1 MKTKTFERKRVRNKQ
16 FAIAVN
22 ILQTLILIVPVALN
36 IIGPET
42 SWLGT
47 LNMYLPQWIWGIPLL
62 ITLPLTFIL
71 YRKLFWLPMLS
82 ILWVVGPVMGLVINF
97 PQSALNSSDV
107 IRIMTYNV
115 KGGRRDANAVAA
127 DIRKYHPDVI
137 LMDDQQGVLRTVVGT
152 VLSGWHISDDP
163 QFVVATRLPVL
174 SYNGLE
180 SSHDTGEPY
189 VSDLRILFHHQRI
202 TFLPVHLMTPR
213 FGIKA
218 IAKRGKLGE
227 MEAYAQ
233 YRLIQADTIC
243 GDLSLDRGPI
253 VVAGDFNST
262 VSSLVIRKL
271 LNKGFEDA
279 FSVAGN
285 GYGYTYGQYTPL
297 HYPFMRIDHILIN
310 KDWKV
315 VDCFTGNS
323 IGSDHSPVI
332 ADLEL
337 KHP

>member
-1 MKTKTFERKRVRNKQ
+1 M
-16 FAIAVN
+16 IAVN
-22 ILQTLILIVPVALN
+22 IIQTLILIVPIALN
-36 IIGPET
+36 AVGPET
-42 SWLGT
+42 NWFGT
-47 LNMYLPQWIWGIPLL
+47 LNMYLPQWIWGMPLL
-62 ITLPLTFIL
+62 VTLPLTFFL
-71 YRKLFWLPMLS
+71 YRKLTWLPVLS
-82 ILWVVGPVMGLVINF
+82 ILWVAGPIMGYVINF
-97 PQSALNSSDV
+97 PQSAGKSSDV
-107 IRIMTYNV
+107 LRVMTYNV
-115 KGGRRDANAVAA
+115 KGGRRNANAIAA
-127 DIRKYHPDVI
+127 DIRKYHPDVV
-137 LMDDQQGVLRTVVGT
+137 LMDDQQGVLRTVVGS
-152 VLSGWHISDDP
+152 VLDGWHLRYDL
-163 QFVVATRLPVL
+163 QFVVASRLPIL

-189 VSDLRILFHHQRI
+189 VSELKILFHHHRI
-202 TFLPVHLMTPR
+202 TFLPLHLMTPR

-233 YRLIQADTIC
+233 YRLQQVDTIC

-262 VSSLVIRKL
+262 ESSLVIRKL
-271 LNKGFEDA
+271 LNKGLRDA
-279 FSVAGN
+279 FSAAGN

-297 HYPFMRIDHILIN
+297 HYPFMRIDHILVN

-323 IGSDHSPVI
+323 IGSDHSPII

-337 KHP
+337 VHP